1 MSVLVLPTVVV
12 HADATAAPHGRPGW
26 PEYLTAALAA
36 RGVALTVPAVN
47 HADRSL
53 MGFADVVRGLAPVQ
67 DHRSVA
73 VLAMSHADGRRT
85 GMAPADAAHLVGLGV
100 GVLGA
105 HGARVVVVGPTGG
118 GHPDGGQPAVG
129 YGAYTKWHA
138 RTERAVLTALDGL
151 GLVGVQYT
159 SLAGLPRALT
169 RDGVR
174 PTPAGWRWVADRV
187 AEGIAAGLAS
197 P

>member
-26 PEYLTAALAA
+26 PEYLTAALTA
-36 RGVALTVPAVN
+36 RGIAVTVSVFS

-85 GMAPADAAHLVGLGV
+85 GMAPADAAHLAALGV
-100 GVLGA
+100 RVLGA
-105 HGARVVVVGPTGG
+105 LGARVVVVGPTGG
-118 GHPDGGQPAVG
+118 GCPDGGQPAVG
-129 YGAYTKWHA
+129 YGAYAKWHA
-138 RTERAVLTALDGL
+138 RTERAVLAALDGF
-151 GLVGVQYT
+151 GLVGVSYV

-174 PTPAGWRWVADRV
+174 PTPAGWRWAADRV
-187 AEGIAAGLAS
+187 ADGIVAGLAS